1 VAQCPRAAWRAHP
14 QPHSPRAEPATGR
27 LWGVLGWDVVCW
39 LGQRRFARHWS
50 VGQLRAELVDTYQI
64 RLSAD
69 AIETYI
75 HRYQQMLAARR
86 QAPGQLAAA
95 YADVEA
101 GVLAIHGAQPAKRD
115 GTIY

>member
-1 VAQCPRAAWRAHP
+1 MPW
-14 QPHSPRAEPATGR
+14 
-27 LWGVLGWDVVCW
+27 WVLGWDVVCW

-75 HRYQQMLAARR
+75 HRYQQLLAARHCDPRMLAA
-86 QAPGQLAAA
+86 
-95 YADVEA
+95 
-101 GVLAIHGAQPAKRD
+101 
-115 GTIY
+115 T